1 MALILGVDP
10 GASAGYCLLE
20 LGGRGFIAAN
30 VLLGDVPELLP
41 GEEVD
46 EAVFEAQHSG
56 GYLYRNG
63 RRVRIARKSQNT
75 LSFTAGRLFER
86 VPAKRKFRIQPD
98 DWRALL
104 WPGSRRLPK
113 KVVLARLEALF
124 GGVVLTRGKARA
136 DVLEATGIAHAWLRV
151 AEKDKEKYETI

>member
-1 MALILGVDP
+1 VD
-10 GASAGYCLLE
+10 GEFSWSA
-20 LGGRGFIAAN
+20 
-30 VLLGDVPELLP
+30 PEDISVIP
-41 GEEVD
+41 YD

-63 RRVRIARKSQNT
+63 RRVKIARKSQNT

-86 VPAKRKFRIQPD
+86 VQAARKFRIQPD

-113 KVVLARLEALF
+113 RVVLARLEEAYGDL
-124 GGVVLTRGKARA
+124 VVTTGRARA
-136 DVLEATGIAHAWLRV
+136 DVLEAVGIAHAWLRV
-151 AEKDKEKYETI
+151 PEGKKKKYEIHD

>member
-1 MALILGVDP
+1 VRILAVDP
-10 GASAGYCLLE
+10 GASAGFC
-20 LGGRGFIAAN
+20 
-30 VLLGDVPELLP
+30 VLDTGLIPPFVCADTVQPSGPFN
-41 GEEVD
+41 

-63 RRVRIARKSQNT
+63 RRVKIARKSQNT

-86 VPAKRKFRIQPD
+86 VVATRKFRIQPD

-113 KVVLARLEALF
+113 RVVLARLEVEF
-124 GGVVLTRGKARA
+124 GHLVTTRGKARA
-136 DVLEATGIAHAWLRV
+136 DVLEAVGIAHAWLRV
-151 AEKDKEKYETI
+151 PEGKKEKYEVFD

>member
-1 MALILGVDP
+1 VSRLLAVDP
-10 GASAGYCLLE
+10 GASAGFCVFQDCFLE
-20 LGGRGFIAAN
+20 YAGP
-30 VLLGDVPELLP
+30 VLLPDQCF
-41 GEEVD
+41 D

-63 RRVRIARKSQNT
+63 KRVRIARKSQNT

-86 VPAKRKFRIQPD
+86 VQATRKFRIQPD

-113 KVVLARLEALF
+113 KVVLARLEVEF
-124 GGVVLTRGKARA
+124 GHLVATRGKARA
-136 DVLEATGIAHAWLRV
+136 DVLEAVGIAHAWLRV
-151 AEKDKEKYETI
+151 PEGKKEKYEVFD

>member
-1 MALILGVDP
+1 VRLLAVDP
-10 GASAGYCLLE
+10 GASAGFCVYEDGAFVQAGNEL
-20 LGGRGFIAAN
+20 LGGGY
-30 VLLGDVPELLP
+30 
-41 GEEVD
+41 D

-63 RRVRIARKSQNT
+63 KRVRIARKSQNT

-86 VPAKRKFRIQPD
+86 VQATRKFRIQPD

-113 KVVLARLEALF
+113 KVVLARLEVEF
-124 GGVVLTRGKARA
+124 GHLVTTRGKARA
-136 DVLEATGIAHAWLRV
+136 DVLEAVGIVHAWLRV
-151 AEKDKEKYETI
+151 PEGKKKKYEVID